1 MANKMM
7 VSCLGGKKGVT
18 PDIEPRIMIIIR
30 GQRTEELQ
38 NLFILL
44 KSLHRQWQIKD
55 FRQLLRANS
64 TFQR

>member
-7 VSCLGGKKGVT
+7 VSCLGGKKKGVT

-38 NLFILL
+38 NLLILL
-44 KSLHRQWQIKD
+44 KRLHRQWQIEKKKKK
-55 FRQLLRANS
+55 QNHYLL
-64 TFQR
+64 